1 MPWTY
6 YVHIMSKLSVN
17 NVRNMCALFANN
29 LVLDVHIIVR
39 RINVHIIYT
48 YKFVGCH
55 QIITWPMH
63 FVGKIVG
70 KNVHIMHS
78 SANYV
83 LEKLANYVY
92 IIGIKSTLYFW

>member
-1 MPWTY
+1 
-6 YVHIMSKLSVN
+6 
-17 NVRNMCALFANN
+17 
-29 LVLDVHIIVR
+29 
-39 RINVHIIYT
+39 
-48 YKFVGCH
+48 
-55 QIITWPMH
+55 MH